1 MKFYRYNQLQRLTF
15 FGYDDLDKA
24 DATTFRKNAPLSR
37 TVETPAV
44 AFVPAV
50 AYAAGPPI
58 VYAEPAVEAKPA
70 VPPVDYDTKIMRFN
84 LNNLHNTH
92 LSKNAKIVIEQ
103 LYLPGFDNPRTGPIT
118 IRMSNLNTNS
128 YDSQNNGLSKTL
140 IFAAEAGDT
149 VYQNHAPEMLY
160 NFSISQNFF
169 QNGYIE
175 LELTYADINIGFD
188 YLERFYVTFVVYD
201 IDEQELLLKDT
212 PYVDYK
218 NAGPHIAFQNKK

>member
-1 MKFYRYNQLQRLTF
+1 MKFYRYKQLQRLTF
-15 FGYDDLDKA
+15 FGYDDFDKR
-24 DATTFRKNAPLSR
+24 DITTLSKNAPLSR
-37 TVETPAV
+37 TVEIPAV
-44 AFVPAV
+44 AAVAAV

-58 VYAEPAVEAKPA
+58 IYAEPSVEAEPS
-70 VPPVDYDTKIMRFN
+70 VPPVVYDTKIMRFN

-103 LYLPGFDNPRTGPIT
+103 IYLPSFERARNGPIT
-118 IRMSNLNTNS
+118 VRMSNLNTNS

-140 IFAAEAGDT
+140 IFVTEAGDT

-175 LELTYADINIGFD
+175 LELTYTDINIGFD
-188 YLERFYVTFVVYD
+188 SLERFYVTFVVYD

-212 PYVDYK
+212 PDVDYK